1 MLCENKISDGK
12 AEVEMSIELVKDDS
26 ENGFKL
32 GGDIKVRVEN
42 MCEEDGEKFVEEGD
56 ELCG

>member
-1 MLCENKISDGK
+1 
-12 AEVEMSIELVKDDS
+12 MSIELVKDDT
-26 ENGFKL
+26 ENGFKV

-42 MCEEDGEKFVEEGD
+42 MWEEDGEKFVEEGD